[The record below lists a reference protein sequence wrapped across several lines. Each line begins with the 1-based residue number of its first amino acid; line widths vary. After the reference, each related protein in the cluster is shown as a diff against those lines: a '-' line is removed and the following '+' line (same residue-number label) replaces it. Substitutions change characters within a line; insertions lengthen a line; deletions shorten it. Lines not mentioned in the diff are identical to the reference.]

1 MTYDAMNENSG
12 ATMNY
17 KVASDTQRF
26 NQEAAQRALQ
36 KELDRNKE
44 LAGIWFS
51 LYLGL
56 LKCPHPLPKPAIE
69 MADEAMEHY
78 CAICI
83 QGRVGPIKPQEAETE
98 LSDNDRWM
106 REVLTDFKIP
116 FDDHKTGRRWA
127 FTRWMAE
134 HAKPAQPEPPS
145 PNTIPVD
152 RDKLKRTAYIL
163 GIASS
168 HMKDASSRHTGT
180 AFGSMCE
187 NTANGCQELMAWIY
201 ETLRNTL

>member
-56 LKCPHPLPKPAIE
+56 LKCPHPLPKPAME
-69 MADEAMEHY
+69 MADDAMEHY

-83 QGRVGPIKPQEAETE
+83 QGRVGPIKP
-98 LSDNDRWM
+98 
-106 REVLTDFKIP
+106 
-116 FDDHKTGRRWA
+116 
-127 FTRWMAE
+127 
-134 HAKPAQPEPPS
+134 EPPP

-152 RDKLKRTAYIL
+152 RDKLKRTAFIL

-187 NTANGCQELMAWIY
+187 NTANGCQELMAWVY
-201 ETLRNTL
+201 ETLGKTP